1 MECFNTCWGSNSEIR
16 AQLNYW
22 IKIYLYLYNR
32 VSSFKRSRLV
42 SFKAAGLVSFD
53 CAKFYIMFNMNFT
66 KDLVLCEIIERHK
79 GKTIMV
85 VKNVYCRIIIQNDS
99 YECRGVNEGVWNA
112 YSDHFFASKFW
123 LLAWSLCFSRVSVN
137 LLTAV
142 WQCVLAYFNHIW

>member
-1 MECFNTCWGSNSEIR
+1 MTRRLYHCNSEIR

-53 CAKFYIMFNMNFT
+53 CAKFYITFNMNFM
-66 KDLVLCEIIERHK
+66 KDLVLCEIIERYK
-79 GKTIMV
+79 GKTIIV

-99 YECRGVNEGVWNA
+99 FDCHGVHEGVWNA

-123 LLAWSLCFSRVSVN
+123 LLTWSLCFSRVMLISW
-137 LLTAV
+137 LLF